1 MAEITLA
8 AETGRPTGSR
18 PSGRVRTEGKVP
30 GVVYGHG
37 MEPLSVAIDRREL
50 RAALHTDAGH
60 NALINLELRGGTSH
74 LTIVKELQRHP
85 VRNDVVHVDFIV
97 VSRDEV
103 VTVDVPVVLA
113 GEASEVVAGGG
124 TVDQQHFSLTVHAKP
139 GDIPTEISVDVSS
152 LAIGAAVRV
161 GDLRL
166 PAGVTTDVD
175 PEEVV
180 VLAQVSAAAVEAD
193 LLEIE
198 AAVEAAEAAD
208 EPAPVDSEGEGG
220 ADAPAAE
227 AEEASE

>member
-18 PSGRVRTEGKVP
+18 SSGRVRTEGKVP

-37 MEPLSVAIDRREL
+37 MEPVPVAIDRRDL

-60 NALINLELRGGTSH
+60 NALINLDLGGGTGH

-97 VSRDEV
+97 VRRDEV
-103 VTVDVPVVLA
+103 VTVEVPVVLT
-113 GEASEVVAGGG
+113 GHASSVVSAGG
-124 TVDQQHFSLTVHAKP
+124 TVDQQHHTLTVHATP
-139 GDIPTEISVDVSS
+139 GDIPDEISVDVSG
-152 LAIGAAVRV
+152 LRIGDAVRV

-166 PAGVTTDVD
+166 PAGVTTDID
-175 PEEVV
+175 DEEVV
-180 VLAQVSAAAVEAD
+180 VLAQVSAASVEAD
-193 LLEIE
+193 LLDIE
-198 AAVEAAEAAD
+198 AAVEAAEATD
-208 EPAPVDSEGEGG
+208 APDVAGGGGG

-227 AEEASE
+227 AGEAAE